1 VGGDKKADM
10 QEIERKFIIQS
21 IPFPLDQLFFE
32 HISQGYL
39 VTSEKGDEVRVRQRG
54 EHCFLTVKKGEGFE
68 RYEMEIEISR
78 DQFEKL
84 YGATT
89 DERVEKKRYIIKD
102 RDCTIELDIFE
113 GRLRGLMVA
122 EVEFRSLDEGK
133 AYRTPEWFGREVT
146 EDKRFAN
153 RNLAKHGLPLLDS

>member
-1 VGGDKKADM
+1 M

-21 IPFPLDQLFFE
+21 IPFPLDHQFFE
-32 HISQGYL
+32 DIRQGYL

-54 EHCFLTVKKGEGFE
+54 DHCFLTVKKGEGFE

-84 YGATT
+84 YGATA
-89 DERVEKKRYIIKD
+89 DERLEKKRYIIKD
-102 RDCTIELDIFE
+102 HGFNIELDIFE
-113 GRLRGLMVA
+113 GRLKGLMVA
-122 EVEFRSLDEGK
+122 EVEFRSPDEGK
-133 AYRTPEWFGREVT
+133 AYRAPDWFGREVT

-153 RNLAKHGLPLLDS
+153 RNLAKYGLPLLDSEKEIKR